1 MPKEMQDQ
9 DKGGEDRV
17 KDMKEEQQKKMEEK
31 DVDKPDEYSKPE
43 GQPKEDV
50 PPGT

>member
-17 KDMKEEQQKKMEEK
+17 KEMEKEQQKKMEEK
-31 DVDKPDEYSKPE
+31 DLNRPGEYPKPE
-43 GQPKEDV
+43 GQRDEDV